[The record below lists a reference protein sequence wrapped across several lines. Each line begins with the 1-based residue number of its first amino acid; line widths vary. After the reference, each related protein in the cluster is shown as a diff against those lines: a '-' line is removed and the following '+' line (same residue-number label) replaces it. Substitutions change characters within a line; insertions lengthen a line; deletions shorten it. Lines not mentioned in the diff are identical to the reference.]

1 MDIYDFLSGGLAR
14 DVEMGTSVCSLSITS
29 ELVGLTFPFVL
40 VEIRTHIFPGSEEN
54 LAGYHQRLV
63 C

>member
-1 MDIYDFLSGGLAR
+1 MLKWEPPYVLSPF
-14 DVEMGTSVCSLSITS
+14 TS